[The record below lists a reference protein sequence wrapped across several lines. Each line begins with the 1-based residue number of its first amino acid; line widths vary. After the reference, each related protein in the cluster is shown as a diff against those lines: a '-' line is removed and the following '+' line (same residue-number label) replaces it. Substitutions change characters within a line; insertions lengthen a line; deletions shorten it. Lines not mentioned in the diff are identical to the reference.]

1 VQSGSGTAARPRT
14 PRDRGRAGP
23 PTTRPLQGRGP
34 APPHSLTL
42 SLVLSVSWSPPAA
55 SPSRGGG
62 APAPPGPGQPPR
74 CRSSSM
80 SRSRVAGLASSSA
93 PPPRSRAGSPP
104 ERHQRASAR
113 GRRQGVRTGAG
124 GDAAPLPGAPF
135 HALAPGGGGAAR
147 PSLAPRDRATR
158 PAPPSRRRAPA
169 ARSRAAGP
177 APLAPPR
184 CTAVPEAPPRA
195 MTSMLGPCP
204 GSLGRW
210 GHGKVRERP
219 RTRDEPGTEERGG
232 EPGRRREV
240 LLGAGMSGGV
250 QLTPPR
256 DSALLDTPQRGGA
269 SQASP
274 SRNLL
279 GRTDPLA
286 LRSSQCL
293 TSLVPGDELAN
304 SFNIVPR
311 FCTGETRGF
320 ESLREF
326 LP

>member
-1 VQSGSGTAARPRT
+1 
-14 PRDRGRAGP
+14 
-23 PTTRPLQGRGP
+23 
-34 APPHSLTL
+34 
-42 SLVLSVSWSPPAA
+42 
-55 SPSRGGG
+55 
-62 APAPPGPGQPPR
+62 
-74 CRSSSM
+74 M

-93 PPPRSRAGSPP
+93 PPPRSSAGSPP

-124 GDAAPLPGAPF
+124 GDAAPLPGARF
-135 HALAPGGGGAAR
+135 DALAPGGGGAAR

-184 CTAVPEAPPRA
+184 CTAVPEAPPRV
-195 MTSMLGPCP
+195 MTSTPGPCP
-204 GSLGRW
+204 GSLSRW
-210 GHGKVRERP
+210 GHGKVRAPP
-219 RTRDEPGTEERGG
+219 RTWDKPGAEGRGSEPR
-232 EPGRRREV
+232 RRREV
-240 LLGAGMSGGV
+240 LLGSGTSDGV

-256 DSALLDTPQRGGA
+256 DSAQLDTPQRGGA

-286 LRSSQCL
+286 PYFSQCL
-293 TSLVPGDELAN
+293 ISLVPGDELAN
-304 SFNIVPR
+304 SFDLVPR

-320 ESLREF
+320 ESQRVSTVGSTAFDALGRLCG
-326 LP
+326 LPL